1 MIRPTETPPPGSC
14 VGGGGI
20 VGNGSTPNRQSES
33 KIAVPGTISPLEI
46 PSVTKVKSITA
57 SYNMLAS
64 SSYIPGKANTR
75 TEVLIVVM
83 RKSCRDWV
91 VNGFEFEVGSAL
103 GLRLGADQVEVLV
116 PPQTEIQGEIATNFP
131 VILKV

>member
-1 MIRPTETPPPGSC
+1 MLNHEERNIEERLT
-14 VGGGGI
+14 
-20 VGNGSTPNRQSES
+20 
-33 KIAVPGTISPLEI
+33 KIE
-46 PSVTKVKSITA
+46 SITA

-75 TEVLIVVM
+75 TEILVVVM

-103 GLRLGADQVEVLV
+103 GLRLGADKVEVLV
-116 PPQTEIQGEIATNFP
+116 PSQTEIQGEIATNFP
-131 VILKV
+131 VVLKV